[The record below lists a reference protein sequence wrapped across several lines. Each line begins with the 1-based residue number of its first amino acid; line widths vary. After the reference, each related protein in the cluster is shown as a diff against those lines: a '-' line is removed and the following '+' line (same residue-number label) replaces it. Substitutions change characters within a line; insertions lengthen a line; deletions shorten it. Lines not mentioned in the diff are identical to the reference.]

1 MSFFIYGT
9 ANPNSLSAAQL
20 GTERQQLKK
29 GCHLRLRFGDLLNI
43 NDGPTL
49 RKFLTTL
56 TLTTTRR

>member
-1 MSFFIYGT
+1 MSFFICGI

-29 GCHLRLRFGDLLNI
+29 GCYLRLRFGD
-43 NDGPTL
+43 L

-56 TLTTTRR
+56 TLTTARR